1 MTFFESALTD
11 IDAAAKLLNLS
22 EEIRSVIRVPE
33 RNVSVSLPVRM
44 DDGHLKIFQGYRVQ
58 YSSAR
63 GPYKGGLRYHPNVD
77 MDEARA
83 LALLMAIK
91 CAVVDIPLG
100 GGKGGIAVD
109 PKKLSLGEK
118 ERLTRAFARALAPV
132 VGPTQDIPAP
142 DVGTDSQDMA
152 WFADEYSNI
161 VGRPTPGVITGK
173 PVAAGGSLG
182 RDRATGLG
190 GAMVLQAALSDFR
203 LPTSDLRIVVQGIGN
218 SGSVAAEELAAR
230 GHKIVAISDSQNGVY
245 REEGLDIQG
254 VVTHKAKTGGLK
266 GIPGV
271 TEITNNDLLGLPV
284 DVLIPA
290 ALEGSLTKDNADQVH
305 AKVVLELAN
314 GPTTP
319 EAHAA
324 LTTRGI
330 TVIPDVLANAGG
342 VVVSYFE
349 WQQNMKHET
358 WNLEQVNMKLEAVM
372 TAAYHEVAEK
382 SKQHDTDL
390 RTGAFVLALER
401 IVEALKK
408 RL

>member
-1 MTFFESALTD
+1 MTFFESALTY

-203 LPTSDLRIVVQGIGN
+203 LLTSDLRIVVQGIGN